1 MLMNDVT
8 ARVKKIIANQ
18 LEINIEKLSDDA
30 SLFVD
35 LGADSIDTVEL
46 VIAFE
51 VEFDIEIPEEEAVK
65 LNTIKDI
72 CNYIGKSIGEKQ
84 RS

>member
-1 MLMNDVT
+1 MNDIA
-8 ARVKKIIANQ
+8 ARVKRIIANQ

-51 VEFDIEIPEEEAVK
+51 VEFDIF
-65 LNTIKDI
+65 L
-72 CNYIGKSIGEKQ
+72 
-84 RS
+84 